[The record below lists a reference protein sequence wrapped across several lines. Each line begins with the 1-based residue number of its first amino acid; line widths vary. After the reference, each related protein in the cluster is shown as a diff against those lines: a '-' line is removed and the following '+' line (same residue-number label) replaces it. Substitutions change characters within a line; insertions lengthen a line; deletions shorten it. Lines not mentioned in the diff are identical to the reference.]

1 MDKVKQGRKSAAILF
16 FVIAGITLVFSPG
29 VLNSILYRQPIAFRA
44 IGMMLISVLPYVVI
58 GVGLLL
64 DKVKFSIAG
73 VGFGMLSLWSLVSL
87 VRSLRSVVSMLS
99 YSGAAGWIS
108 IMTTILGGVFLLVGG
123 IFAALVCFFAE
134 SGKEGL
140 MRSARGLRRAA
151 FVFFLLNMI
160 FVALMDLLAIVSYV
174 ATGIF
179 DYGVSYGV
187 YSILTALI
195 NAAVAVL
202 LFVAANK
209 ALKALTYQP
218 KAEELLTSAGP
229 LAPEAPVMPEET
241 FSIDELYAPR
251 AAKPAAPEPVAA
263 APAGVAD
270 QLKQYKDL
278 LDSGILTQEEFDAK
292 KKQLL
297 GL

>member
-29 VLNSILYRQPIAFRA
+29 VWNSILYRQPIAFRA

-123 IFAALVCFFAE
+123 IFAAPVCFFAE

-174 ATGIF
+174 ATGI
-179 DYGVSYGV
+179 YSAGYGV

-241 FSIDELYAPR
+241 FSRRKAGSAGARCSAGTGRRR
-251 AAKPAAPEPVAA
+251 ARGRCRSAEAV
-263 APAGVAD
+263 
-270 QLKQYKDL
+270 
-278 LDSGILTQEEFDAK
+278 
-292 KKQLL
+292 
-297 GL
+297 